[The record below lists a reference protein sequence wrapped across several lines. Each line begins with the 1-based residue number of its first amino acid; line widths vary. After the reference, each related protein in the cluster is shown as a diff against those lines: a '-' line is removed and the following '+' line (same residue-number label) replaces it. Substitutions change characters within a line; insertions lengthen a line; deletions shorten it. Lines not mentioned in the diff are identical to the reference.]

1 MTLHNAKGLEFPVVF
16 LAGCEDGLF
25 PLARALDSPREFEE
39 ERRLF
44 YVGLTR
50 ARDRVYLSYAHE
62 RFRWGQSTAGGP
74 SPFLGELPG
83 ELVDWEEEPLSSWG
97 TWSGRGRARDRAGA
111 SDGNGVSRG
120 RAGGASAWDT
130 IAVDDPPGGTV
141 EPEEISDL
149 APDYR
154 PGERVH
160 HREFGGGRIVS
171 VSGGGRDL
179 KVTVRFDR
187 AGEKRLVARFA
198 RLEKEW

>member
-1 MTLHNAKGLEFPVVF
+1 
-16 LAGCEDGLF
+16 
-25 PLARALDSPREFEE
+25 
-39 ERRLF
+39 
-44 YVGLTR
+44 
-50 ARDRVYLSYAHE
+50 
-62 RFRWGQSTAGGP
+62 
-74 SPFLGELPG
+74 
-83 ELVDWEEEPLSSWG
+83 VDWEEEPLSSWG